1 MRSELLARLRS
12 FTAALRRR
20 RHFEAGMDEEMR
32 FHLDAQA
39 DDLVRAGAP
48 LAEARRRARLA
59 FGTIDGA
66 KEDCR
71 QARGLRALDELRQD
85 VGYGV
90 RSMIR

>member
-1 MRSELLARLRS
+1 MW
-12 FTAALRRR
+12 
-20 RHFEAGMDEEMR
+20 
-32 FHLDAQA
+32 
-39 DDLVRAGAP
+39 VK
-48 LAEARRRARLA
+48 AEVA

-90 RSMIR
+90 RSMIRSPG